1 MPLIDELID
10 AVSFG
15 RSITELTR
23 DPEAE
28 ELWEQ
33 EYPRLTTDRFGLFGV
48 ITQRAAPQ
56 VLRLSMI
63 YALMDRSETIDLPHL
78 KAALALWDYSE
89 QSVKMIFE
97 EMTGDENVDLVV
109 KCGKAFKSIT
119 RSQLW
124 TLLGHNNNKHE
135 LDRIGTVLA
144 ARKLAIIDP
153 QQTLIFK

>member
-1 MPLIDELID
+1 MGAGISPPYDGQVWSFRRHHAKSGTSSAPPLND
-10 AVSFG
+10 
-15 RSITELTR
+15 
-23 DPEAE
+23 
-28 ELWEQ
+28 
-33 EYPRLTTDRFGLFGV
+33 
-48 ITQRAAPQ
+48 
-56 VLRLSMI
+56 